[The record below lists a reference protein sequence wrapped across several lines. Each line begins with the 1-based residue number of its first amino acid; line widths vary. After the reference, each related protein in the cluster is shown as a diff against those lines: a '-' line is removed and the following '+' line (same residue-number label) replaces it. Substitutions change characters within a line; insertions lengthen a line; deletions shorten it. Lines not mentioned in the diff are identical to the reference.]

1 MNTRALV
8 KGSLSDLAARD
19 GATLAESFLSVD
31 AILIVDVSGSMTAR
45 DAPDGQSRHEAAES
59 ELRRLQETMP
69 GKLAVVCFSD
79 SAEFCPAGIPRRMDS
94 GTNLAGALRFV
105 QAADDTGMRF
115 VVISDGQPDD
125 ENATLDVARQF
136 TSRIDTVY
144 IGPEGGTG
152 RAFLQRLALVSETR
166 GQYAESKAPG
176 MLAEQVT
183 LLLKATA

>member
-1 MNTRALV
+1 
-8 KGSLSDLAARD
+8 
-19 GATLAESFLSVD
+19 LSVD
-31 AILIVDVSGSMTAR
+31 AILIVDVSGSMEAH
-45 DAPDGQSRHEAAES
+45 DAPGGQSRHEAAEQ

-79 SAEFCPAGIPRRMDS
+79 SAEFCPAGIPRRMNS

-105 QAADDTGMRF
+105 QAADGTGIRF
-115 VVISDGQPDD
+115 VVISDGQPND
-125 ENATLDVARQF
+125 ENAALQVARQF

-152 RAFLQRLALVSETR
+152 RAFLQQLASWNGKG
-166 GQYAESKAPG
+166 GQYAKSKAPG

>member
-1 MNTRALV
+1 ME
-8 KGSLSDLAARD
+8 
-19 GATLAESFLSVD
+19 AT
-31 AILIVDVSGSMTAR
+31 
-45 DAPDGQSRHEAAES
+45 DAPGGQSRHEAAEQ

-69 GKLAVVCFSD
+69 GKLAVVAFSD
-79 SAEFCPAGIPRRMDS
+79 MAEFCPAGIPRRMNS
-94 GTNLAGALRFV
+94 GTNLTGALRFV
-105 QAADDTGMRF
+105 QAADGTGIRF

-125 ENATLDVARQF
+125 ESAALDVARQF

-152 RAFLQRLALVSETR
+152 RAFLQRLARESG
-166 GQYAESKAPG
+166 GQYAKSKAPG